1 MNKEILRLAIPNILS
16 NLSIPLLSSVDTALM
31 GRLENEKYL
40 GAIALAGIIFN
51 FIYWGF
57 GFLRMGTTGI
67 TAQFYGSR
75 EEKESALTLARSL
88 LVGLV
93 AALMLLMLQEGIA
106 WLSFKM
112 MSGSADTEALAREYF
127 HIRIWAAPAT
137 LALYSLYGWLLGMQ
151 NAKDPLYIVL
161 VVNIGNILFNILF
174 VRYYGMKADGVAWGT
189 VCAQYLGFGLAILIL
204 LKKYRWVFE
213 HFKWS
218 FVTQIVELKRF
229 FLINRDLFLRT
240 MSLIVVFTFFT
251 AKSAQ
256 EGDVLLAVN
265 AILLQM
271 FYIVSYGVDG
281 FAFAAE
287 SMVGKYYGAKDPIRL
302 KQALRTIMAWG
313 IGLALLSSL
322 IYWMVGMDIYK
333 LFTNQ
338 PNLISAVKP
347 YFWWIIVF
355 PLTGAVA
362 FIWDGVF
369 IGLTRS
375 KVMRNTMFLAMLIFL
390 AVYYLFHPMWLNHAL
405 WLAMIAFMVVRGIAL
420 SIVAFKTK
428 LI

>member
-1 MNKEILRLAIPNILS
+1 MNKEILRLAIPNILT

-31 GRLENEKYL
+31 GRLDNEKYL

-51 FIYWGF
+51 FVYWGF

-67 TAQFYGSR
+67 TAQFFGSKQN
-75 EEKESALTLARSL
+75 EESALTLARSL
-88 LVGLV
+88 MVGLI
-93 AALMLLMLQEGIA
+93 AAIALLILQEGIA
-106 WLSFKM
+106 WLSFNM
-112 MSGSADTEALAREYF
+112 MQGTSETEEIARQYF

-161 VVNIGNILFNILF
+161 VVNLGNILFNIVF
-174 VRYYGMKADGVAWGT
+174 VKYYDMKADGVAWGT
-189 VCAQYLGFGLAILIL
+189 VCAQYLGFVVAIFIL
-204 LKKYRWVFE
+204 LKKYRWVFS

-218 FVTQIVELKRF
+218 LISQLTELKRF

-240 MSLIVVFTFFT
+240 MCLIVVFTFFT

-287 SMVGKYYGAKDPIRL
+287 SMVGKYFGAKDKTRL
-302 KQALRTIMAWG
+302 KQALKAIMIWG
-313 IGLALLSSL
+313 IGMALVASL
-322 IYWMVGMDIYK
+322 VYWAFGMSIYK

-338 PNLISAVKP
+338 VDLIEAVKP
-347 YFWWIIVF
+347 YLWWIIVF

-369 IGLTRS
+369 IGLTKS
-375 KVMRNTMFLAMLIFL
+375 KIMRNTMFLAMVLFL
-390 AVYYLFHPMWLNHAL
+390 GVYYLFHPIWFNHAL
-405 WLAMIAFMVVRGIAL
+405 WMAMIAFMVVRGISL
-420 SIVAFKTK
+420 SWAAFKYD
-428 LI
+428 IY